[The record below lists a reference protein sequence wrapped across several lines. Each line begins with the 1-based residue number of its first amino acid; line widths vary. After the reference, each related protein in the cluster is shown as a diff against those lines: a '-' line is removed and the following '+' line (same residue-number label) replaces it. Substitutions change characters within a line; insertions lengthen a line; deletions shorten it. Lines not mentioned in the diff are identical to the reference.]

1 MKFHQLHMRKT
12 NFDNLPL
19 LNLKAGFG
27 IHSHIEG
34 QEKMWEDI
42 VEKSFGKF
50 FPFKEALIDC
60 GFYQP
65 SNTLYV
71 TYNGK
76 EIATGTAS
84 EHKAFPGEG
93 WFRMVATV
101 PEARGTGA
109 GRLIC
114 EVMIQSLVARGY
126 KTIALATDDDR
137 IPAITLYLSLGF
149 EPIIFDDEHKERWA
163 KVMEQIK
170 K

>member
-1 MKFHQLHMRKT
+1 MRKT
-12 NFDNLPL
+12 KFDDIPL

-42 VEKSFGKF
+42 AERSFGKF

-65 SNTLYV
+65 SNVLYV
-71 TYNGK
+71 TKDGV
-76 EIATGTAS
+76 EIATGTAA
-84 EHKAFPGEG
+84 EHKNFPGEG
-93 WFRMVATV
+93 WFRMVGTV

-149 EPIIFDDEHKERWA
+149 EPIIFDEEHKERWA

-170 K
+170 L